1 MVSSFVIKIS
11 LLDEQLISLDE
22 QSLDEQSLD
31 EQLISLDIDGTL
43 PSISPSITTHFCIA
57 IDGKYSFFPVLSIY
71 KNGPT
76 IEKYLH
82 RKSLKNFI

>member
-11 LLDEQLISLDE
+11 LLDEQLI
-22 QSLDEQSLD
+22 SLDEQSLD